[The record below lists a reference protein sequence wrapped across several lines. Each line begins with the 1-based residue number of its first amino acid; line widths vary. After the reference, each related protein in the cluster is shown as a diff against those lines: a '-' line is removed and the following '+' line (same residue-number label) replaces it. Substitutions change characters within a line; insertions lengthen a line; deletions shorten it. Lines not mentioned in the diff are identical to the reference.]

1 MLQQVPLSLTTGS
14 ASNRSGESMGRI
26 VSSPFSYRNA
36 DLPGIL
42 IVLGADVVRKVF
54 SRREFPSHVT
64 FQGFREGTGSS
75 MVTSMFKCARS
86 GRRYRSIRCSI
97 SVWGSKSRPSQVLSL
112 NPILSITKVSNHE
125 RWRRMAGGL
134 GGTYRIARG
143 GLSRNK
149 PESRLIG

>member
-54 SRREFPSHVT
+54 SRREFPSHVP
-64 FQGFREGTGSS
+64 FQGFREGTPGSS

-112 NPILSITKVSNHE
+112 NPILSITKVLNHE
-125 RWRRMAGGL
+125 RWRRMPGGL
-134 GGTYRIARG
+134 GGTIPNRKGWIVQEQA
-143 GLSRNK
+143 
-149 PESRLIG
+149 